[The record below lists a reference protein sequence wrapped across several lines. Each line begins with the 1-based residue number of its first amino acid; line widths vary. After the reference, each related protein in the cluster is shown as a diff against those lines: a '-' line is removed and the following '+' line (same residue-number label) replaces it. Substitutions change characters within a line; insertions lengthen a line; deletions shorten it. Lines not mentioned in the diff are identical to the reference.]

1 MKEKL
6 FYFFKYPLLIYFSI
20 FILTILGFYLRIQ
33 DRASKDLWDDETYA
47 LDYMGGSLWDF
58 IGQLPQM
65 EFSSYLSGDYYLL
78 FPFFKLFG
86 VNKWGLAIPHIIST
100 IFCYYF
106 LYLICRLH
114 MKSFL
119 GYLIAFSLVS
129 FNATLINHS
138 FELRYYAVLQTA
150 GLAAYY
156 FTYQLSVNMKSLTKI
171 KLMLIVLF
179 FILLMLFHIYS
190 ILIIT
195 LSIAYFLALNIQK
208 PSFPLVAKNIFK
220 SFSFVFL
227 ITAPLI
233 WLVYSG
239 EHISSETLWSHTLIF
254 QWIPNP
260 LVDLTGFLKGVFC
273 NIIGN
278 RYLYL
283 LFPGL
288 LISLVLP
295 HNERGKQFWFF
306 FLLIMMPVLLLLIL
320 VITRLLLRLLLKILL
335 LLRLV

>member
-1 MKEKL
+1 
-6 FYFFKYPLLIYFSI
+6 
-20 FILTILGFYLRIQ
+20 
-33 DRASKDLWDDETYA
+33 
-47 LDYMGGSLWDF
+47 
-58 IGQLPQM
+58 
-65 EFSSYLSGDYYLL
+65 
-78 FPFFKLFG
+78 
-86 VNKWGLAIPHIIST
+86 
-100 IFCYYF
+100 
-106 LYLICRLH
+106 
-114 MKSFL
+114 
-119 GYLIAFSLVS
+119 
-129 FNATLINHS
+129 
-138 FELRYYAVLQTA
+138 
-150 GLAAYY
+150 
-156 FTYQLSVNMKSLTKI
+156 
-171 KLMLIVLF
+171 MLIVLF

-320 VITRLLLRLLLKILL
+320 DLKIGYWFIQRQFIWVMPLFAVLL
-335 LLRLV
+335 GWCWESSLAHIFKLKESVSSAA